1 MKKYLH
7 INQSL
12 EEILI
17 NINLDFKDMNF
28 GDKYATQL
36 IICCKSNIGSNIITV
51 KFFNIDFLFNE
62 IIELNLILNNIN

>member
-1 MKKYLH
+1 MKKYLY

-36 IICCKSNIGSNIITV
+36 IICCKSNIGSNII
-51 KFFNIDFLFNE
+51 K
-62 IIELNLILNNIN
+62 